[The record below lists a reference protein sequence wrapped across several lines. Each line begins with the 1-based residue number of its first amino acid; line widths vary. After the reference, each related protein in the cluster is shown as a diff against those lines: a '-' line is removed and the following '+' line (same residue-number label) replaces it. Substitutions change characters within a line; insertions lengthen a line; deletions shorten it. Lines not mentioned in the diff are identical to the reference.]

1 MSNTFNAKYSK
12 DIPVFPSK
20 KDLDIRKLNGF
31 GRPNTNI
38 YCWEV
43 RIGDLKHLSKHLPYL
58 PDEIWSFILI
68 IQMYLEKK
76 EYTDYKLW
84 LYSDYSKKTIK
95 GMKLRNRQLYL
106 PTILG
111 IVLNEGF
118 KIVEMAKENMIE
130 KNEKKIEKFAEHI
143 SKKFLLYIIRWF
155 HWLNTMNY
163 CKNGTNWL
171 NRYAH
176 LIYELKL
183 KSDYFIGVTNLK
195 QETMINFQDAHYY
208 INYYYPSKTWDWL
221 NYNEQEFECYIFY
234 NDYYNNVYRKS
245 IQLRNG
251 KRINMFLHH

>member
-1 MSNTFNAKYSK
+1 MSNTFNSKYSK

-58 PDEIWSFILI
+58 PDEIWSFILR

-183 KSDYFIGVTNLK
+183 KSHYFIGVTNLK
-195 QETMINFQDAHYY
+195 QETMNNFKDANYY
-208 INYYYPSKTWDWL
+208 INNYYPNWSSGML
-221 NYNEQEFECYIFY
+221 NYQEKEFENYIFY
-234 NDYYNNVYRKS
+234 NNYYNNVYSKS